1 MEIEFVVCAA
11 CGNIY
16 MISAARTFCPVC
28 SGEPRSLEGIL
39 AVVAPEPAPRLGE
52 EVELEPAPP
61 EEEPEVP
68 KEPAPA
74 EPTEEEV
81 EE

>member
-39 AVVAPEPAPRLGE
+39 AVVTPEPAPPMSGE
-52 EVELEPAPP
+52 EQLEPAPP

-68 KEPAPA
+68 KEPAPE
-74 EPTEEEV
+74 EPEEEEV